1 MACQKRAEER
11 RSDDNGRMLG
21 SGQADRAKSVA
32 RSMPYTNVFY
42 VVLALLVWVSLDKSS
57 RWCCRCIIPPDLEV
71 LLLPEGSPE
80 YASQDVKP

>member
-1 MACQKRAEER
+1 
-11 RSDDNGRMLG
+11 
-21 SGQADRAKSVA
+21 
-32 RSMPYTNVFY
+32 MPYTNVFY